1 MERLVACMIILWI
14 DAILIYVK
22 GEFDVVAICAK
33 KGGTVFEFTSFY
45 FFTKNVYLYELE
57 KLYNHQILKNW
68 DY

>member
-1 MERLVACMIILWI
+1 M
-14 DAILIYVK
+14 K

-57 KLYNHQILKNW
+57 KLYNHQILKN
-68 DY
+68 